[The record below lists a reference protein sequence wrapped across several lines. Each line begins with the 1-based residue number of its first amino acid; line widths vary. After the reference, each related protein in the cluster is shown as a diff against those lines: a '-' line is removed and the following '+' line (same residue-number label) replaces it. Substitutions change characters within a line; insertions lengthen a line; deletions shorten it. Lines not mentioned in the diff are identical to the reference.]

1 MAVRRRGIWS
11 NTGAVLLLYRLFC
24 LVTTLAWQTL
34 SHDVPATICFDERTY
49 LMIISWVM
57 ALLLPIRF
65 VHGSMCIGHNAIG
78 CGMLAC
84 SGCLT
89 LLKSWLAWCF
99 AVSEEA

>member
-1 MAVRRRGIWS
+1 
-11 NTGAVLLLYRLFC
+11 
-24 LVTTLAWQTL
+24 
-34 SHDVPATICFDERTY
+34 
-49 LMIISWVM
+49 MIISWVM